1 MQHLEFYVLDSG
13 VRRGTINPSL
23 ESRRYPM
30 IKRVDLLPMYS
41 GINLA
46 ALLPVIA
53 DHLVKMRV

>member
-1 MQHLEFYVLDSG
+1 
-13 VRRGTINPSL
+13 
-23 ESRRYPM
+23 M

-46 ALLPVIA
+46 AFLPVIA